1 MSAKS
6 VIDSRN
12 FAFCLGGQGN
22 SWLQRVCYAL
32 SKFMWSTGM
41 YEFNLVLLL
50 LQQMCVF
57 LVIAWLM
64 SKTRLFIPLMQVT
77 VRLPHKLL
85 CYVTF
90 SIFCILGTYFGLHI
104 EDSIANTRAIGAVMG
119 GLLGGPVVGGLV
131 GLTGGLHRYSMGG
144 MTALSCMVS
153 TIVEGL
159 LGGLVH
165 SVLVRRGRSDKVF
178 NPFTAGVVTFVAE
191 MVQMLIILLI
201 ARPFSDALHL
211 VQSIAAPM
219 MVTNTVGAALF
230 MRILLDK
237 RAMFEKYTSAFS
249 TTALK
254 VAASTEGILR
264 QGFNEENSMRVAQ
277 VLIQEL
283 DIGAVAI
290 TDREKLLAFTGIGDD
305 HHLPGKP
312 ISSRYTQKAIGSGEV
327 VYADGNEVPYRCSIH
342 PNCKLGS
349 TLVIPLRGENQRVI
363 GTIKLYEAKNRLF
376 SSINRTLGEGIAQLL
391 SAQILAGQYE
401 RQKALLTQS
410 EIKLLHAQVN
420 PHFLFN
426 ALNTLKAVIRRDSE
440 QAGQLVQYLSTFFR
454 KNLKRPSEIVTL
466 ADEIEHVNA
475 YLQIEK
481 ARFQARLQVHLNVPP
496 ALAHHQL
503 PAFTL
508 QPIVENA
515 IKHGTSQHLG
525 IGEITVQASLHQRW
539 LQLDIE
545 DNAGLYQ
552 PDAQASGLG
561 MTLVDKR
568 LRARF
573 GDECGITVT
582 CEPDIFTRITLRL
595 PVEENAC

>member
-1 MSAKS
+1 
-6 VIDSRN
+6 
-12 FAFCLGGQGN
+12 
-22 SWLQRVCYAL
+22 
-32 SKFMWSTGM
+32 M

-90 SIFCILGTYFGLHI
+90 SIFCILGTYLGLHI

-144 MTALSCMVS
+144 MTALSCMIS

-165 SVLVRRGRSDKVF
+165 SIMVRRGRPDKVF
-178 NPFTAGVVTFVAE
+178 SPLTAGVVTLVAE
-191 MVQMLIILLI
+191 LVQMLIILLI
-201 ARPFSDALHL
+201 ARPFDNALHL
-211 VQSIAAPM
+211 VSNIAAPM

-249 TTALK
+249 ATALK

-264 QGFNEENSMRVAQ
+264 QGFNEENSMKVAQ
-277 VLIQEL
+277 VLHQEL
-283 DIGAVAI
+283 DISAVAI
-290 TDREKLLAFTGIGDD
+290 TDRDKLLAFTGTGDD
-305 HHLPGKP
+305 HHLPGRP
-312 ISSRYTQKAIGSGEV
+312 ISSTYTLRAIETGEV
-327 VYADGNEVPYRCSIH
+327 VYADGNEVPYRCSLH
-342 PNCKLGS
+342 PQCKLGS
-349 TLVIPLRGENQRVI
+349 TLVIPLRGENQRVM

-426 ALNTLKAVIRRDSE
+426 ALNTLKAVIRRDSD
-440 QAGQLVQYLSTFFR
+440 QASQLVQFLSTFFR

-481 ARFQARLQVHLNVPP
+481 ARFQSRLQVTLSVPDE
-496 ALAHHQL
+496 LAWQQL

-515 IKHGTSQHLG
+515 IKHGTSQLLG
-525 IGEITVQASLHQRW
+525 TGEIAITASCCNGYLE
-539 LQLDIE
+539 LDIE
-545 DNAGLYQ
+545 DNAGLYT
-552 PDAQASGLG
+552 SVTEGGGLG
-561 MTLVDKR
+561 MGLVDKR
-568 LRARF
+568 LRAHF
-573 GDECGITVT
+573 GDNCGITVA
-582 CEPDIFTRITLRL
+582 CEPDCFTRITLRL
-595 PVEENAC
+595 PLEEHAC

>member
-1 MSAKS
+1 
-6 VIDSRN
+6 
-12 FAFCLGGQGN
+12 
-22 SWLQRVCYAL
+22 
-32 SKFMWSTGM
+32 M

-64 SKTRLFIPLMQVT
+64 SKTPLFIPLMQVT

-104 EDSIANTRAIGAVMG
+104 DDSIANTRAIGAVMG

-144 MTALSCMVS
+144 MTALSCMIS

-165 SVLVRRGRSDKVF
+165 SILIRRGRTDRVF
-178 NPFTAGVVTFVAE
+178 SPFTAGAVTFIAE
-191 MVQMLIILLI
+191 MIQMLIILAI
-201 ARPFSDALHL
+201 ARPYEDAVRL
-211 VQSIAAPM
+211 VSNIAAPM

-249 TTALK
+249 ATALK

-264 QGFNEENSMRVAQ
+264 QGFNEVNSMKVAQ
-277 VLIQEL
+277 VLYQEL

-305 HHLPGKP
+305 HHLLGKP
-312 ISSRYTQKAIGSGEV
+312 ISSGYTLKAIETGEV
-327 VYADGNEVPYRCSIH
+327 VYADGNEVPYQCSLH
-342 PNCKLGS
+342 PQCKLGS
-349 TLVIPLRGENQRVI
+349 TLVIPLRGENQRVM

-401 RQKALLTQS
+401 RQKAMLTQS

-426 ALNTLKAVIRRDSE
+426 ALNTIKAVIRRDSE
-440 QAGQLVQYLSTFFR
+440 QASQLVQYLSTFFR
-454 KNLKRPSEIVTL
+454 KNLKRPSEFVTL

-481 ARFQARLQVHLNVPP
+481 ARFQSRLQVNIAIPQELSQQ
-496 ALAHHQL
+496 QL

-515 IKHGTSQHLG
+515 IKHGTSQLLDTGRVAISARREGQHLML
-525 IGEITVQASLHQRW
+525 E
-539 LQLDIE
+539 IE

-552 PDAQASGLG
+552 PVTNASGLG
-561 MTLVDKR
+561 MNLVDKR
-568 LRARF
+568 LRERF
-573 GDECGITVT
+573 GDDYGISVA
-582 CEPDIFTRITLRL
+582 CEPDSYTRITLRL
-595 PVEENAC
+595 PWRDEA

>member
-1 MSAKS
+1 
-6 VIDSRN
+6 
-12 FAFCLGGQGN
+12 
-22 SWLQRVCYAL
+22 
-32 SKFMWSTGM
+32 M
-41 YEFNLVLLL
+41 YDFNLVLLL

-57 LVIAWLM
+57 LVIVWLM
-64 SKTRLFIPLMQVT
+64 SKTPLFIPLMQVT
-77 VRLPHKLL
+77 VRLPHKFL
-85 CYVTF
+85 CYIVF
-90 SIFCILGTYFGLHI
+90 SIFCIMGTWFGLHI
-104 EDSIANTRAIGAVMG
+104 DDSIANTRAIGAVMG

-144 MTALSCMVS
+144 MTALSCMIS

-165 SVLVRRGRSDKVF
+165 SILIHRGRTDKVF
-178 NPFTAGVVTFVAE
+178 NPITAGTVTFVAE
-191 MVQMLIILLI
+191 MVQMLIILAI
-201 ARPFSDALHL
+201 ARPYEDAVRL
-211 VQSIAAPM
+211 VSNIAAPM

-249 TTALK
+249 ATALK

-264 QGFNEENSMRVAQ
+264 QGFNEVNSMKVAQ
-277 VLIQEL
+277 VLYQEL

-312 ISSRYTQKAIGSGEV
+312 ISSSYTLKAIETGEV
-327 VYADGNEVPYRCSIH
+327 VYADGNEVPYRCSLH
-342 PNCKLGS
+342 PQCKLGS
-349 TLVIPLRGENQRVI
+349 TLVIPLRGENQRVM

-401 RQKALLTQS
+401 RQKAMLTQS

-426 ALNTLKAVIRRDSE
+426 ALNTIKAVIRRDSE
-440 QAGQLVQYLSTFFR
+440 QASQLVQYLSTFFR
-454 KNLKRPSEIVTL
+454 KNLKRPSEFVTL

-481 ARFQARLQVHLNVPP
+481 ARFQSRLQVSITIPEELSQQ
-496 ALAHHQL
+496 QL

-515 IKHGTSQHLG
+515 IKHGTSQLLETGKVAISARREGQHLML
-525 IGEITVQASLHQRW
+525 E
-539 LQLDIE
+539 IE
-545 DNAGLYQ
+545 DNAGLYH
-552 PDAQASGLG
+552 PVASASGLG
-561 MTLVDKR
+561 MNLVDKR
-568 LRARF
+568 LRERF
-573 GDECGITVT
+573 GDDYEISVA
-582 CEPDIFTRITLRL
+582 CEADSYTRITLRL
-595 PVEENAC
+595 PWRDEA

>member
-1 MSAKS
+1 
-6 VIDSRN
+6 
-12 FAFCLGGQGN
+12 
-22 SWLQRVCYAL
+22 
-32 SKFMWSTGM
+32 M

-50 LQQMCVF
+50 LQQMCVY

-90 SIFCILGTYFGLHI
+90 SIFCIMGTYFGLHI
-104 EDSIANTRAIGAVMG
+104 DDSIANTRAIGAVMG
-119 GLLGGPVVGGLV
+119 GLLGGPLVGGLV

-159 LGGLVH
+159 LGGLLH
-165 SVLVRRGRSDKVF
+165 RLLIRRGRSDLLF
-178 NPFTAGVVTFVAE
+178 NPLTAGGITLLAE
-191 MVQMLIILLI
+191 FFQMGIILLI
-201 ARPFSDALHL
+201 ARPFADALNL
-211 VQSIAAPM
+211 VKSIAAPM

-237 RAMFEKYTSAFS
+237 RAMLEKYTSAFS
-249 TTALK
+249 ATALK

-264 QGFNEENSMRVAQ
+264 QGFNQENSMKVAQ
-277 VLIQEL
+277 VLHQEL

-290 TDREKLLAFTGIGDD
+290 TDNEKLLAFTGIGAD
-305 HHLPGKP
+305 HHLPGRP
-312 ISSRYTQKAIGSGEV
+312 ISSEYTWQAIERGEV
-327 VYADGNEVPYRCSIH
+327 VYADGNEVPYRCSLH
-342 PNCKLGS
+342 PHCKLGS
-349 TLVIPLRGENQRVI
+349 TLVIPLYGENSRVI

-401 RQKALLTQS
+401 RQKQMLTQS

-426 ALNTLKAVIRRDSE
+426 ALNTLVAVIRRDNE
-440 QAGQLVQYLSTFFR
+440 QACQLVQYLSTFFR

-475 YLQIEK
+475 YLQIEQ
-481 ARFQARLQVHLNVPP
+481 ARFQSRLKVQLNVPP
-496 ALAHHQL
+496 QLAQIRL

-515 IKHGTSQHLG
+515 IKHGTSQLLG
-525 IGEITVQASLHQRW
+525 VGEITVNACLWGDH
-539 LQLDIE
+539 LDLSIE

-552 PDAQASGLG
+552 ENTSASGLG
-561 MTLVDKR
+561 MSLVDKR
-568 LRARF
+568 LRARY
-573 GDECGITVT
+573 GDDCGIKVDV
-582 CEPDIFTRITLRL
+582 EPDRFTRITLRL
-595 PVEENAC
+595 PLEETPC

>member
-1 MSAKS
+1 
-6 VIDSRN
+6 
-12 FAFCLGGQGN
+12 
-22 SWLQRVCYAL
+22 
-32 SKFMWSTGM
+32 M

-131 GLTGGLHRYSMGG
+131 GFTGGLHRYSMGG
-144 MTALSCMVS
+144 MTALSCMIS
-153 TIVEGL
+153 TMVEGL

-165 SVLVRRGRSDKVF
+165 SILIRRGRPDKVF
-178 NPFTAGVVTFVAE
+178 SPWTAGAITLVAE
-191 MVQMLIILLI
+191 LVQMLIILLI
-201 ARPFSDALHL
+201 ARPFEDALQL

-249 TTALK
+249 ATALK

-264 QGFNEENSMRVAQ
+264 KGFNEENSMKVAQ

-290 TDREKLLAFTGIGDD
+290 TDREKLLAFTGIGED

-312 ISSRYTQKAIGSGEV
+312 ISSRYTQKTIETGEV
-327 VYADGNEVPYRCSIH
+327 VYADGNEMPYRCSIH

-349 TLVIPLRGENQRVI
+349 TLVIPLRGENQKVI

-440 QAGQLVQYLSTFFR
+440 QASQLVQYLSTFFR

-481 ARFQARLQVHLNVPP
+481 ARFQSRLVVHMDIPD
-496 ALAHHQL
+496 ALSGQQL

-515 IKHGTSQHLG
+515 IKHGTSQLLEV
-525 IGEITVQASLHQRW
+525 GEITLRASRQGQHLV
-539 LQLDIE
+539 LDIE

-552 PDAQASGLG
+552 PTAQASGLG
-561 MTLVDKR
+561 MSLVDKR
-568 LRARF
+568 LKMRF
-573 GDECGITVT
+573 GDECGIAVT
-582 CEPDIFTRITLRL
+582 CEADRFTRVTLRL
-595 PVEENAC
+595 PLEENA

>member
-1 MSAKS
+1 
-6 VIDSRN
+6 
-12 FAFCLGGQGN
+12 
-22 SWLQRVCYAL
+22 
-32 SKFMWSTGM
+32 M
-41 YEFNLVLLL
+41 YDFNLVLLL

-64 SKTRLFIPLMQVT
+64 SKTPLFIPLMQVT
-77 VRLPHKLL
+77 VRLPHKFL
-85 CYVTF
+85 CYIVF
-90 SIFCILGTYFGLHI
+90 SIFCIMGTWFGLHI
-104 EDSIANTRAIGAVMG
+104 DDSIANTRAIGAVMG

-144 MTALSCMVS
+144 MTALSCMIS

-165 SVLVRRGRSDKVF
+165 SILIRRGRTDKVF
-178 NPFTAGVVTFVAE
+178 TPITAGAVTFVAE
-191 MVQMLIILLI
+191 MVQMLIILAI
-201 ARPFSDALHL
+201 ARPYEDAVRL
-211 VQSIAAPM
+211 VSNIAAPM

-249 TTALK
+249 ATALK

-264 QGFNEENSMRVAQ
+264 QGFNEVNSMKVAQ
-277 VLIQEL
+277 VLYQEL

-312 ISSRYTQKAIGSGEV
+312 ISSTYTLKAIETGEV
-327 VYADGNEVPYRCSIH
+327 VYADGNEVPYRCSLH
-342 PNCKLGS
+342 PQCKLGS
-349 TLVIPLRGENQRVI
+349 TLVIPLRGENQRVM

-401 RQKALLTQS
+401 RQKAMLTQS

-426 ALNTLKAVIRRDSE
+426 ALNTIKAVIRRDSE
-440 QAGQLVQYLSTFFR
+440 QASQLVQYLSTFFR
-454 KNLKRPSEIVTL
+454 KNLKRPSEFVTL

-481 ARFQARLQVHLNVPP
+481 ARFQSRLQVNIAIPQELSQQ
-496 ALAHHQL
+496 QL

-515 IKHGTSQHLG
+515 IKHGTSQLLDTGRVAISARREGQHLML
-525 IGEITVQASLHQRW
+525 E
-539 LQLDIE
+539 IE

-552 PDAQASGLG
+552 PVTNASGLG
-561 MTLVDKR
+561 MNLVDKR
-568 LRARF
+568 LRERF
-573 GDECGITVT
+573 GDDYGISVT
-582 CEPDIFTRITLRL
+582 CEPDCYTRITLRL
-595 PVEENAC
+595 PWRDEA

>member
-1 MSAKS
+1 
-6 VIDSRN
+6 
-12 FAFCLGGQGN
+12 
-22 SWLQRVCYAL
+22 
-32 SKFMWSTGM
+32 M
-41 YEFNLVLLL
+41 YEFKLVLLL

-85 CYVTF
+85 CYITF
-90 SIFCILGTYFGLHI
+90 SVFCIMGTYFGLHI

-131 GLTGGLHRYSMGG
+131 GLTGGLHRYSLGG

-153 TIVEGL
+153 TITEGL
-159 LGGLVH
+159 IGGILH
-165 SVLVRRGRSDKVF
+165 SVLIKRGRVDKLF
-178 NPFTAGVVTFVAE
+178 NPFTAGGITLLAE
-191 MVQMLIILLI
+191 IVQMLIILLI
-201 ARPFSDALHL
+201 ARPFADALQL
-211 VQSIAAPM
+211 VGRISAPM
-219 MVTNTVGAALF
+219 IVTNSLGAAMF

-264 QGFNEENSMRVAQ
+264 QGFNEENSMKVAL
-277 VLIQEL
+277 VLHKEL
-283 DIGAVAI
+283 GVSAVAI
-290 TDREKLLAFTGIGDD
+290 TDREKLLAFTGTGDD

-312 ISSRYTQKAIGSGEV
+312 ISSSQTWRAIEEGEV
-327 VYADGNEVPYRCSIH
+327 VYADGNEVPYRCSID
-342 PNCKLGS
+342 PGCKLAT

-363 GTIKLYEAKNRLF
+363 GTIKLYEARNRLF

-391 SAQILAGQYE
+391 SAQILAGNYE
-401 RQKALLTQS
+401 RQKALLAQS

-426 ALNTLKAVIRRDSE
+426 ALNTLKAVIRHDSA

-454 KNLKRPSEIVTL
+454 KNLKRPADIVTL
-466 ADEIEHVNA
+466 ENEIEHVNA
-475 YLQIEK
+475 YLQIEL
-481 ARFQARLQVHLNVPP
+481 ARFSSRLQVSIQIPE
-496 ALAHHQL
+496 ALAHQQL

-515 IKHGTSQHLG
+515 IKHGTSQLLG
-525 IGEITVQASLHQRW
+525 NGVITIRARSEGQYVIV
-539 LQLDIE
+539 DVE

-552 PDAQASGLG
+552 PKSSGNGLG
-561 MTLVDKR
+561 MSLVDKR

-573 GDECGITVT
+573 GDSYGVTVT
-582 CEPDIFTRITLRL
+582 SEPDNFTRVTLRL
-595 PVEENAC
+595 PMEEMAC

>member
-1 MSAKS
+1 MVRAFRH
-6 VIDSRN
+6 VW
-12 FAFCLGGQGN
+12 FA
-22 SWLQRVCYAL
+22 
-32 SKFMWSTGM
+32 GM
-41 YEFNLVLLL
+41 YEFDLVLLL

-90 SIFCILGTYFGLHI
+90 SIFCIMGTYFGLHI

-131 GLTGGLHRYSMGG
+131 GLTGGLHRYSLGG

-165 SVLVRRGRSDKVF
+165 SVLVKRGRPDKVF
-178 NPFTAGVVTFVAE
+178 SPLTAGAITFVAE
-191 MVQMLIILLI
+191 LVQMMIILLI
-201 ARPFSDALHL
+201 ARPFQDALHL

-249 TTALK
+249 ATALK

-264 QGFNEENSMRVAQ
+264 QGFNEENSMKLAQ

-290 TDREKLLAFTGIGDD
+290 TDRDKLLAFTGIGD
-305 HHLPGKP
+305 
-312 ISSRYTQKAIGSGEV
+312 
-327 VYADGNEVPYRCSIH
+327 EVPYRCSIH
-342 PNCKLGS
+342 PHCKLGS

-426 ALNTLKAVIRRDSE
+426 ALNTLKAVIRRDSD

-454 KNLKRPSEIVTL
+454 KNLKRPTEIVTL

-481 ARFQARLQVHLNVPP
+481 ARFQANLQIQMAVPEG
-496 ALAHHQL
+496 LAHHQL

-525 IGEITVQASLHQRW
+525 VGEITIRASQDDRW

-545 DNAGLYQ
+545 DNAGLYRAN
-552 PDAQASGLG
+552 PQASGLG
-561 MTLVDKR
+561 MNLVDRR

-573 GDECGITVT
+573 GADCGISVT
-582 CEPDIFTRITLRL
+582 CEPERFTRVTLRL
-595 PVEENAC
+595 PLEENAC

>member
-1 MSAKS
+1 
-6 VIDSRN
+6 
-12 FAFCLGGQGN
+12 
-22 SWLQRVCYAL
+22 
-32 SKFMWSTGM
+32 M

-77 VRLPHKLL
+77 VRLPHKFL
-85 CYVTF
+85 CYVVF
-90 SIFCILGTYFGLHI
+90 SIFCIMGTWFGLHI

-144 MTALSCMVS
+144 MTALSCMIS

-165 SVLVRRGRSDKVF
+165 SYMIKRGRPDKVF
-178 NPFTAGVVTFVAE
+178 SPLTAGAITFVAE
-191 MVQMLIILLI
+191 MAQMAIILLI
-201 ARPFSDALHL
+201 ARPFDDALHL
-211 VQSIAAPM
+211 VSSIAAPM

-249 TTALK
+249 ATALK

-264 QGFNEENSMRVAQ
+264 QGFNEENSMKVAQ
-277 VLIQEL
+277 VLYKEL

-290 TDREKLLAFTGIGDD
+290 TDREKLLAFTGTGDD

-312 ISSRYTQKAIGSGEV
+312 ISSAYTLRAIETGEV
-327 VYADGNEVPYRCSIH
+327 VYADGNEVPYRCSLH
-342 PNCKLGS
+342 PQCKLGS
-349 TLVIPLRGENQRVI
+349 TLVIPLRGENQRVM

-426 ALNTLKAVIRRDSE
+426 ALNTLKAVIRRDSD
-440 QAGQLVQYLSTFFR
+440 QAAQLVQFLSTFFR

-481 ARFQARLQVHLNVPP
+481 ARFQSRLQVSLSVPDE
-496 ALAHHQL
+496 LAYQHL

-515 IKHGTSQHLG
+515 IKHGTSQLLG
-525 IGEITVQASLHQRW
+525 TGEIMISASRFNHHLV
-539 LQLDIE
+539 LDIE
-545 DNAGLYQ
+545 DNAGLYEVS
-552 PDAQASGLG
+552 ASGGLG
-561 MTLVDKR
+561 MSLVDKR
-568 LRARF
+568 LRAHF
-573 GDECGITVT
+573 GDDCGITVT
-582 CEPDIFTRITLRL
+582 CEPDRYTRITLRL
-595 PVEENAC
+595 PLEESAC

>member
-1 MSAKS
+1 
-6 VIDSRN
+6 
-12 FAFCLGGQGN
+12 
-22 SWLQRVCYAL
+22 
-32 SKFMWSTGM
+32 M

-77 VRLPHKLL
+77 VRLPHKFL
-85 CYVTF
+85 CYIVF
-90 SIFCILGTYFGLHI
+90 SIFCIMGTWFGLHI
-104 EDSIANTRAIGAVMG
+104 DDSIANTRAIGAVMG

-144 MTALSCMVS
+144 MTALSCMIS

-165 SVLVRRGRSDKVF
+165 SVLIRRGRTDKVF
-178 NPFTAGVVTFVAE
+178 SPLTAGAITFVAE
-191 MVQMLIILLI
+191 LVQMLIILLI
-201 ARPFSDALHL
+201 ARPFEDALHL
-211 VQSIAAPM
+211 VSNIAAPM

-249 TTALK
+249 ATALK

-264 QGFNEENSMRVAQ
+264 QGFNEVNSMKVAQ
-277 VLIQEL
+277 VLYQEL

-305 HHLPGKP
+305 HHLPGRP
-312 ISSRYTQKAIGSGEV
+312 ISSTYTLKAIETGEV
-327 VYADGNEVPYRCSIH
+327 VYADGNEVPYRCSLH
-342 PNCKLGS
+342 PQCKLGS
-349 TLVIPLRGENQRVI
+349 TLVIPLRGENQRVM

-426 ALNTLKAVIRRDSE
+426 ALNTIKAVIRHDSE
-440 QAGQLVQYLSTFFR
+440 QASQLVQYLSTFFR

-481 ARFQARLQVHLNVPP
+481 ARFQSRLQVTLTVPE
-496 ALAHHQL
+496 ALSYQQL

-515 IKHGTSQHLG
+515 IKHGTSQLLG
-525 IGEITVQASLHQRW
+525 TGEVSITARREGQYLM
-539 LQLDIE
+539 LDIE
-545 DNAGLYQ
+545 DNAGLYE
-552 PDAQASGLG
+552 PTNNASGLG
-561 MTLVDKR
+561 MNLVDKR
-568 LRARF
+568 LRERF
-573 GDECGITVT
+573 GDDYGISVA
-582 CEPDIFTRITLRL
+582 CDPDCFTRITLRL
-595 PVEENAC
+595 PLEEHA

>member
-1 MSAKS
+1 
-6 VIDSRN
+6 
-12 FAFCLGGQGN
+12 
-22 SWLQRVCYAL
+22 
-32 SKFMWSTGM
+32 M

-90 SIFCILGTYFGLHI
+90 SIFCILGTYLGLHI

-144 MTALSCMVS
+144 MTALSCMIS

-159 LGGLVH
+159 LGGLIH
-165 SVLVRRGRSDKVF
+165 SVMVRRGRPDKVF
-178 NPFTAGVVTFVAE
+178 SPLTAGMVTLVAE
-191 MVQMLIILLI
+191 LVQMMIILLI
-201 ARPFSDALHL
+201 ARPFEDAVHL
-211 VQSIAAPM
+211 VSSIAAPM
-219 MVTNTVGAALF
+219 MVTNTLGAALF

-249 TTALK
+249 ATALK

-264 QGFNEENSMRVAQ
+264 QGFNEENSMKVAQ
-277 VLIQEL
+277 VLHQEL
-283 DIGAVAI
+283 D
-290 TDREKLLAFTGIGDD
+290 
-305 HHLPGKP
+305 
-312 ISSRYTQKAIGSGEV
+312 
-327 VYADGNEVPYRCSIH
+327 
-342 PNCKLGS
+342 
-349 TLVIPLRGENQRVI
+349 
-363 GTIKLYEAKNRLF
+363 IKLYEAKNRLF

-440 QAGQLVQYLSTFFR
+440 QATQLVQFLSTFFR

-475 YLQIEK
+475 YLQIEQ
-481 ARFQARLQVHLNVPP
+481 ARFQSRLQVSLSVPEE
-496 ALAHHQL
+496 LAWQQL

-515 IKHGTSQHLG
+515 IKHGTSQLLG
-525 IGEITVQASLHQRW
+525 TGEIAITASRFNRYLV
-539 LQLDIE
+539 LDIE
-545 DNAGLYQ
+545 DNAGLYT
-552 PDAQASGLG
+552 ATHEGGGLG
-561 MTLVDKR
+561 MGLVDKR
-568 LRARF
+568 LRAHF
-573 GDECGITVT
+573 GEDCGITVV
-582 CEPDIFTRITLRL
+582 CEPDCFTRITLRL
-595 PVEENAC
+595 PLEEHAC

>member
-1 MSAKS
+1 
-6 VIDSRN
+6 
-12 FAFCLGGQGN
+12 
-22 SWLQRVCYAL
+22 
-32 SKFMWSTGM
+32 M

-50 LQQMCVF
+50 LQQMCVY

-90 SIFCILGTYFGLHI
+90 SIFCIMGTYFGLHI
-104 EDSIANTRAIGAVMG
+104 DDSIANTRAIGAVMG
-119 GLLGGPVVGGLV
+119 GLLGGPLVGGLV

-159 LGGLVH
+159 LGGLLH
-165 SVLVRRGRSDKVF
+165 RLLIRRGRSDLLF
-178 NPFTAGVVTFVAE
+178 NPLTAGGITLLAE
-191 MVQMLIILLI
+191 FFQMGIILLI
-201 ARPFSDALHL
+201 ARPFADALNL
-211 VQSIAAPM
+211 VKSIAAPM
-219 MVTNTVGAALF
+219 MITNTVGAALF

-249 TTALK
+249 ATALK

-264 QGFNEENSMRVAQ
+264 RGFNQENSMKVAQ
-277 VLIQEL
+277 VLHLEL

-290 TDREKLLAFTGIGDD
+290 TDHEKLLAFTGIGAD
-305 HHLPGKP
+305 HHLPGSP
-312 ISSRYTQKAIGSGEV
+312 ISSEYTWQAIERGEV
-327 VYADGNEVPYRCSIH
+327 VYADGNEVPYRCSLH
-342 PNCKLGS
+342 PHCKLGS
-349 TLVIPLRGENQRVI
+349 TLVIPLYGENSRVI

-401 RQKALLTQS
+401 RQKQMLTQS

-426 ALNTLKAVIRRDSE
+426 ALNTLVAVIRRDNE
-440 QAGQLVQYLSTFFR
+440 QACQLVQYLSTFFR

-475 YLQIEK
+475 YLQIEQ
-481 ARFQARLQVHLNVPP
+481 ARFQSRLRVQLNIPQSLSQV
-496 ALAHHQL
+496 QL

-515 IKHGTSQHLG
+515 IKHGTSQLLG
-525 IGEITVQASLHQRW
+525 VGEVTVNACQNGDY
-539 LQLDIE
+539 LQLSIE

-552 PDAQASGLG
+552 EKNTSSGLG
-561 MTLVDKR
+561 MSLVDKR
-568 LRARF
+568 LRARY
-573 GDECGITVT
+573 GDDCGIKVDY
-582 CEPDIFTRITLRL
+582 ESDRFTRITLRL
-595 PVEENAC
+595 PLEETPC

>member
-1 MSAKS
+1 
-6 VIDSRN
+6 
-12 FAFCLGGQGN
+12 
-22 SWLQRVCYAL
+22 
-32 SKFMWSTGM
+32 M

-64 SKTRLFIPLMQVT
+64 SKTRLFIPLIQVT

-119 GLLGGPVVGGLV
+119 GLLGGPLVGGLV

-144 MTALSCMVS
+144 MTALSCMFS
-153 TIVEGL
+153 TFIEGL

-165 SVLVRRGRSDKVF
+165 SFLIKRGRTDRVF
-178 NPFTAGVVTFVAE
+178 NPFTAGAVTCVAE
-191 MVQMLIILLI
+191 LLQMVIILLI
-201 ARPFSDALHL
+201 ARPFESALHL

-249 TTALK
+249 ATALK

-264 QGFNEENSMRVAQ
+264 QGFNEENSMKVAQ
-277 VLIQEL
+277 VLYQEL

-290 TDREKLLAFTGIGDD
+290 TDRERLLAFTGAGDD
-305 HHLPGKP
+305 HHLPGRP
-312 ISSRYTQKAIGSGEV
+312 ISSVWTQRAIETGEV
-327 VYADGNEVPYRCSIH
+327 VYADGNEVPYRCSLH
-342 PNCKLGS
+342 PQCKLGS
-349 TLVIPLRGENQRVI
+349 TLVIPLRGENQRVV

-426 ALNTLKAVIRRDSE
+426 ALNTIKAVIRRDSDE
-440 QAGQLVQYLSTFFR
+440 AGLLVQYLSTFFR
-454 KNLKRPSEIVTL
+454 KNLKRPAEIVTL

-475 YLQIEK
+475 FLQIEK
-481 ARFQARLQVHLNVPP
+481 ARFQARLQVRLEVPE
-496 ALAHHQL
+496 ALAHLHL

-515 IKHGTSQHLG
+515 IKHGTSQLLG
-525 IGEITVQASLHQRW
+525 VGEITLRASQQAQHLV
-539 LQLDIE
+539 LDIE

-552 PDAQASGLG
+552 PKKDAGGLG
-561 MTLVDKR
+561 MSLVDKR

-573 GDECGITVT
+573 GDECGISIA
-582 CEPDIFTRITLRL
+582 CEPDLFTRITLRL
-595 PVEENAC
+595 PLEEEAC